1 LSRPVK
7 NNNGKDTRRLV
18 VNHPGDFLM
27 QEQNMEYAG
36 FWVRTG
42 ATVIDTL
49 LIMLI
54 IFPLLFMIYGW
65 SYLDPQRN
73 GFLAGPADFLITWVF
88 PAVAAIVFWWY
99 KQATPG
105 KLILSLAI
113 LDAKTGN
120 KPSASQCAGRYF
132 GYFVSMLPFF
142 IGLIWVAFDKKKQS
156 WHDKLAG
163 TVVVRIK

>member
-1 LSRPVK
+1 VK

-18 VNHPGDFLM
+18 DNHPGDFLM
-27 QEQNMEYAG
+27 QGQDMEYAG

-49 LIMLI
+49 LFMLI
-54 IFPLLFMIYGW
+54 TFPLLFMIYGW
-65 SYLDPQRN
+65 SYLDPQRS

-105 KLILSLAI
+105 KMILSLAI

-120 KPSASQCAGRYF
+120 KPSAGQCTGRYF
-132 GYFVSMLPFF
+132 AYFVSMLPLF

-163 TVVVRIK
+163 TLVVRIK

>member
-1 LSRPVK
+1 VK

-18 VNHPGDFLM
+18 DNHPGDFLM
-27 QEQNMEYAG
+27 QGQDMEYAG

-49 LIMLI
+49 LFMLI
-54 IFPLLFMIYGW
+54 TFPLLFMIYGW
-65 SYLDPQRN
+65 SYLDPQRS

-105 KLILSLAI
+105 KMILSLAI
-113 LDAKTGN
+113 LDAKSGN
-120 KPSASQCAGRYF
+120 KPSAGQCTGLYF
-132 GYFVSMLPFF
+132 GYFVSMLPLF